1 MVELAGRPAAV
12 AETELADSAK
22 GALTPSER
30 AAVWVAVPSVAV
42 TLTLYDPAATA
53 CGTVTA
59 NVAVAGELSES
70 RTLDGDTEQEGTGPD
85 PVDVTKQLNETKPE
99 RPATG
104 VTVTVEF
111 ALPPSETDASG
122 VAETETCGRNGT
134 AILVVWMLVWDDP
147 PPVPV
152 TVTV

>member
-1 MVELAGRPAAV
+1 MVELAGRPTAV
-12 AETELADSAK
+12 AETELAESAK

-42 TLTLYDPAATA
+42 TFTLYDPAATP

-59 NVAVAGELSES
+59 SVAVAGELPES
-70 RTLDGDTEQEGTGPD
+70 STLEGDTEQEGAGPE
-85 PVDVTKQLNETKPE
+85 PVEVTEQLNETNPE

-104 VTVTVEF
+104 VTVTVEV

-134 AILVVWMLVWDDP
+134 AMLVVWDDP
-147 PPVPV
+147 APVPV